1 MDKVLIVVDMLN
13 DFIHPEGKLHF
24 PKAASVVE
32 PCLRLRRAFQDAG
45 LPVVHAADAHPAD
58 SREFADWPP
67 HCLAGSWGARVI
79 DELAPAAGELVI
91 HKDAMSLFSH
101 AAAEGLFKGLGA
113 KRLWLCGVATEHC
126 VRACALDA
134 AARGYDATVVVDA
147 IAGVDRVPGAS
158 QAALEVMALAGV
170 RLVSCHDVLSA
181 MKIVDV
187 AGGARLRT
195 NDSP

>member
-79 DELAPAAGELVI
+79 DELAPAAGELVA

-101 AAAEGLFKGLGA
+101 AAVDGFLKGLGV
-113 KRLWLCGVATEHC
+113 KRLCLCNMATEYC
-126 VRACALDA
+126 VQACALDA
-134 AARGYDATVVVDA
+134 AARGYGVTVVVDA
-147 IAGVDRVPGAS
+147 IAGVDMTPGAS
-158 QAALEVMALAGV
+158 KAALEAMTRAGV
-170 RLVSCHDVLSA
+170 CLVSCDDVLS
-181 MKIVDV
+181 
-187 AGGARLRT
+187 T
-195 NDSP
+195 F